1 VWDEV
6 LPEAEPG
13 VAWYCVE
20 PDVERSSLC
29 VVDARAALELEFEL
43 EELGDDDA
51 VPATAMADPTPTKA
65 TTLEAETILRAR
77 PAGCRRRRRRAGV
90 ARSSGMRTSLDRL
103 LTRSVK
109 STAVTALRD
118 A

>member
-20 PDVERSSLC
+20 FELERSSLC
-29 VVDARAALELEFEL
+29 VVDALAEPDELDDV
-43 EELGDDDA
+43 DDDEVDDVA
-51 VPATAMADPTPTKA
+51 VPATAIADPTPTKA
-65 TTLEAETILRAR
+65 TTLEAATTLRAR

-90 ARSSGMRTSLDRL
+90 ALSSGMCTSLD
-103 LTRSVK
+103 
-109 STAVTALRD
+109 LR
-118 A
+118 

>member
-20 PDVERSSLC
+20 LELERSSLC
-29 VVDARAALELEFEL
+29 VVDALVAP
-43 EELGDDDA
+43 EELDDVDDDGVDEVDDDDA
-51 VPATAMADPTPTKA
+51 LPATAMADPTPTNA
-65 TTLEAETILRAR
+65 TTLEAATTLRAR

-90 ARSSGMRTSLDRL
+90 ARSSGMCTSLD
-103 LTRSVK
+103 
-109 STAVTALRD
+109 LR
-118 A
+118 